1 MAQDSMRALKQAR
14 PDRRL
19 DQFPAQQRFPASQ
32 PASQNQSG
40 IAQRMGG
47 NQNLLRLLT
56 GYSAPEN
63 SRQFEHEAEQASRS
77 PSRPAQLS
85 SVPSKHGAR
94 GNEALSPSQG
104 ESLDGKQRK
113 QMEARFQT
121 DFGGVRVHNGHE
133 AAELNEQLQARAFT
147 VGQDIYFGRGEYRP
161 DTPQGGGLLAHEL
174 AHTIQQ
180 RSGDNVV
187 QMQPKGS
194 GASSMP
200 PTAQGIFGMR
210 QLSRVV
216 FHKTMGF
223 FAFSIL
229 AAKRPDIAAQLNA
242 IDEQQATVT
251 VANDKMVTVA
261 LDKSVTLPAAGG
273 GPDVTYYSVTV
284 TLSRA
289 GNGLFD
295 FGISWTTDAE
305 GKIPGGSI
313 TRGLS
318 ATQEGESYIL
328 SQGAARKFRIT
339 PASGPSGEATIEAYT
354 GMEVP
359 ETADV
364 MSVSRLPDAPD
375 GSAEQ
380 KKALEKIAKDASTK
394 RAGPRQDLS
403 LGIGLAHG
411 AMLDPLFTASW
422 TYRFRLSEHI
432 GSLFQIPIEAEIMYA
447 PGSSVLGAL
456 STGAHFSLSDLKIP
470 VNVRVVGGFGG
481 GTFAGPEKATGAR
494 PNLGVVG
501 PIVGGG
507 LGYGSDWFRV
517 EIRAEH
523 LFNIV
528 RHSPNIDTTAVRMGG
543 VF

>member
-1 MAQDSMRALKQAR
+1 MPSLDNFLAPGRATAKPMSDATSAETFLYIMAQDSMRALKQAR

-94 GNEALSPSQG
+94 GNEALSPNQG

-113 QMEARFQT
+113 
-121 DFGGVRVHNGHE
+121 
-133 AAELNEQLQARAFT
+133 QLQARAFT

-261 LDKSVTLPAAGG
+261 LDKSVTLPAAG
-273 GPDVTYYSVTV
+273 
-284 TLSRA
+284 
-289 GNGLFD
+289 
-295 FGISWTTDAE
+295 
-305 GKIPGGSI
+305 
-313 TRGLS
+313 
-318 ATQEGESYIL
+318 
-328 SQGAARKFRIT
+328 
-339 PASGPSGEATIEAYT
+339 
-354 GMEVP
+354 
-359 ETADV
+359 
-364 MSVSRLPDAPD
+364 
-375 GSAEQ
+375 
-380 KKALEKIAKDASTK
+380 
-394 RAGPRQDLS
+394 
-403 LGIGLAHG
+403 
-411 AMLDPLFTASW
+411 
-422 TYRFRLSEHI
+422 
-432 GSLFQIPIEAEIMYA
+432 
-447 PGSSVLGAL
+447 
-456 STGAHFSLSDLKIP
+456 
-470 VNVRVVGGFGG
+470 
-481 GTFAGPEKATGAR
+481 
-494 PNLGVVG
+494 
-501 PIVGGG
+501 
-507 LGYGSDWFRV
+507 
-517 EIRAEH
+517 
-523 LFNIV
+523 
-528 RHSPNIDTTAVRMGG
+528 
-543 VF
+543 